1 MMNVNDRLLEQV
13 QMECPIC
20 DKFHTV
26 EKRARI
32 TQGFVK
38 NEVISYEEIYFVCTD
53 CADSDEN
60 EFVPS
65 SILDANL
72 LNARNAY
79 RIHKGLLTSIEI
91 ALIRKDYGLTQSEFS
106 ALFGWGDVTIT
117 RYETKQIQDETYD
130 RIIRMAKENPQF
142 VRESLLQH
150 RERFTPERFSEIKQ
164 AVDVKIGEIGVSFLR
179 HKAIMAQYAEFDE
192 PSDMNGNQEL
202 NLEKV
207 GTMMSY
213 FANAFH
219 CVYKVKMMK
228 LLWFAD
234 ALCYSK
240 TGKAMSGLVYQHAP
254 YGALPIA
261 SKEIIY
267 LPDISVVEEEDDDH
281 TRYRIQSVHLNLDTL
296 TETEQAILSEVF
308 LRFKNTQTIDLVELM
323 HKEDAYTQTVMKENI
338 SFALCKKLRSFGDK

>member
-1 MMNVNDRLLEQV
+1 
-13 QMECPIC
+13 MECPIC

-32 TQGFVK
+32 TQGLVK
-38 NEVISYEEIYFVCTD
+38 NEIISYEEIYFVCTD

-60 EFVPS
+60 EFVPAA
-65 SILDANL
+65 ILDENL

-91 ALIRKDYGLTQSEFS
+91 SEIRKSYGLTQSEFS
-106 ALFGWGDVTIT
+106 ALFGWGDITIT

-130 RIIRMAKENPQF
+130 GIIRMAKENPQF

-150 RERFTPERFSEIKQ
+150 KERFTSERFLEIKHTID
-164 AVDVKIGEIGVSFLR
+164 AKIGRIGVPFLR
-179 HKAIMAQYAEFDE
+179 QKAIMAQYAEFDE
-192 PSDMNGNQEL
+192 PCEFNGNQEL

-207 GTMMSY
+207 GAMMAY
-213 FANAFH
+213 FADAFH
-219 CVYKVKMMK
+219 YVYKVKMMK

-234 ALCYSK
+234 ALCFSR

-267 LPDISVVEEEDDDH
+267 LPDVSVVEEEDNDH
-281 TRYRIQSVHLNLDTL
+281 TRYRIQSVHLNLNTL
-296 TETEQAILSEVF
+296 TETEQAILSEVSF
-308 LRFKNTQTIDLVELM
+308 RFKNTQTVDLVELM
-323 HKEDAYTQTVMKENI
+323 HKEDAYTQTAMQENI
-338 SFALCKKLRSFGDK
+338 SFALCKKLRSFGNK